1 MRIVTHKEAFGR
13 YGPDQ
18 HHPATPATPAVPV
31 ALPGESA

>member
-18 HHPATPATPAVPV
+18 YHPATPAVRL